1 MSRTSTIASRHEQVS
16 RQLKEDLAAGRYGQE
31 GRLPS
36 EAQLA
41 RQFSVSRPTVARALQ
56 SLVEAGLVERRAGA
70 GTFAKPGDIKR
81 PSLTTRVLA
90 LLMPDLGNTEIF
102 QIIGGEIASLAR
114 VHNYSLVWGGS
125 GEPKLDADSDA
136 RHAEELCHQ
145 FIERQVS
152 GVFFAPY
159 ELIPERD
166 EVNRRL
172 ATMLREAGIPVIL
185 VDRDFV
191 SYPFRSDF
199 DLVGIDNVAGGFIL
213 AQHLLKLGCRRLHF
227 VAYPL
232 SAPSVNARIVGVREA
247 LLSSGIEPDP
257 HWVRIGPLDDKSF
270 VRSLVAGRRP
280 DAFVCANDHTAA
292 QLLRAL
298 HQNDVQVPEDVRV
311 VGFDDVNFAAL
322 VSPALT
328 TARQPCQELAIVA
341 FQAMLERQVEP
352 NLPPR
357 HIMIMPQLVIRES
370 SGSYRNEDEV
380 AVGSSPTEG
389 SETRSKATRQRYEVT
404 AVDSAN
410 GTSG

>member
-1 MSRTSTIASRHEQVS
+1 MPRPSTIASRHEQVS
-16 RQLKEDLAAGRYGQE
+16 HQLRDDLTAGRYGQE

-56 SLVEAGLVERRAGA
+56 SLVEAGLVERRAGS
-70 GTFAKPGDIKR
+70 GTFAKLGEIKR
-81 PSLTTRVLA
+81 QSHTTRVLA

-125 GEPKLDADSDA
+125 GEPKLDADPGSK
-136 RHAEELCHQ
+136 HAEELCHQ
-145 FIERQVS
+145 FIERKVS

-159 ELIPERD
+159 ELVPERD

-172 ATMLREAGIPVIL
+172 ATMLRQAGIPVIL

-199 DLVGIDNVAGGFIL
+199 DLVGIDNMAGGFIL
-213 AQHLLKLGCRRLHF
+213 AQHLLKFGCRRLHF

-232 SAPSVNARIVGVREA
+232 SAPSVSARIAGVREA
-247 LLSSGIEPDP
+247 LLSSRIEPDSD
-257 HWVRIGPLDDKSF
+257 WIRIGALDENSF
-270 VRSLVAGRRP
+270 VRSLIAGRLP
-280 DAFVCANDHTAA
+280 DAFICANDHTAA

-298 HQNDVQVPEDVRV
+298 HQNDVRVPEDVRV
-311 VGFDDVNFAAL
+311 VGFDDVKFATL

-328 TARQPCQELAIVA
+328 TARQPCRELASVA
-341 FQAMLERQVEP
+341 FHAMLDRLAEP

-357 HIMIMPQLVIRES
+357 HITIMPQLVVRES
-370 SGSYRNEDEV
+370 SGPCSNEDKG
-380 AVGSSPTEG
+380 AVESSPTIG
-389 SETRSKATRQRYEVT
+389 KTRTKATRPRYEVT
-404 AVDSAN
+404 ASGSVN
-410 GTSG
+410 GTAG